1 MRVDGDAIGNAEA
14 QFAYVYLRLESGP
27 AALCLEVLK
36 HANLTKEFDHQ
47 RIIDQLDRHNGVE
60 NKVQRA
66 KEKLRRLEQTGS
78 FHKFLVSFEVTL
90 GEAGGW
96 NWDDEHK
103 IDALRAGLSDYLK
116 RKLQDRDANG
126 TTPTEYLEF
135 VALCK
140 RYSSSGP
147 QPQSSSAPGPSS
159 SSRQLYDP
167 KSADKMDLSAVRIN
181 TIHRSSS
188 GSRHSSRRS
197 SRSSSID
204 RSYCYRCRATDHYVS
219 VCSVQ
224 PSSSSS
230 QPPAASTT
238 PPPPPRPTLASV
250 TAVLK
255 GKKQWGIRVPA
266 NSNNESESEEE
277 SDSSDESGSSGFI
290 GHRRSGRAC

>member
-1 MRVDGDAIGNAEA
+1 MELVMRVDGDAIGNAEA
-14 QFAYVYLRLESGP
+14 QFAYVYLRLESSP
-27 AALCLEVLK
+27 AALCLEMLK
-36 HANLTKEFDHQ
+36 HANLTKVFDYQ
-47 RIIDQLDRHNGVE
+47 RILEQLDRHNGVE

-78 FHKFLVSFEVTL
+78 FYKFLVSFEVTL

-167 KSADKMDLSAVRIN
+167 KSADKIDLSAVYIN
-181 TIHRSSS
+181 TIRRSSS
-188 GSRHSSRRS
+188 SRSRR

-204 RSYCYRCRATDHYVS
+204 RSLCYRCGATDHYVS
-219 VCSVQ
+219 V
-224 PSSSSS
+224 
-230 QPPAASTT
+230 
-238 PPPPPRPTLASV
+238 
-250 TAVLK
+250 
-255 GKKQWGIRVPA
+255 
-266 NSNNESESEEE
+266 
-277 SDSSDESGSSGFI
+277 
-290 GHRRSGRAC
+290 